1 METKNNFMETP
12 YTPAQLNKSS
22 FNCPHC
28 KAFSSMAW
36 SEGWTR
42 NSTHIN
48 GLNIS
53 HCLHCGQYSAWVGG
67 VMVFPAEIFVESPNK
82 DLSEDIKTDY
92 LEAANI
98 LNQSPRGA
106 TALLRLAIEKLVS
119 ELDAKG
125 KDLNAKIGDLVT
137 KGLNPK
143 IQKALDV
150 VRVIGNEAVHPGQID
165 LNDSPEIANAL
176 FRLVN
181 VIADDMIT
189 KPKEVDSLYD
199 KLVPETHKDG
209 IKKRDTK

>member
-1 METKNNFMETP
+1 MGTP

-42 NSTHIN
+42 DRAHIQ
-48 GLNIS
+48 GLNVS
-53 HCLHCGQYSAWVGG
+53 HCSHCRQYSAWVDG
-67 VMVFPAEIFVESPNK
+67 VMVYPGHIDVESPNN
-82 DLSEDIKTDY
+82 DLSDDIKADY
-92 LEAANI
+92 LEAASI

-106 TALLRLAIEKLVS
+106 AALLRLAIEKLVN
-119 ELDAKG
+119 ELQAKG
-125 KDLNAKIGDLVT
+125 KDLNAKIGDLVS

-143 IQKALDV
+143 IQKSLDV
-150 VRVIGNEAVHPGQID
+150 VRFIGNEAVHPGQID
-165 LNDSPEIANAL
+165 LNDSPEIAQVL
-176 FRLVN
+176 FKLVN

-199 KLVPETHKDG
+199 ELVPETHKDY
-209 IKKRDTK
+209 ISKRDTK

>member
-1 METKNNFMETP
+1 METP

-42 NSTHIN
+42 GGAHIQE
-48 GLNIS
+48 LNIAHCS
-53 HCLHCGQYSAWVGG
+53 HCRQYSAWVDSA
-67 VMVFPAEIFVESPNK
+67 MVFPAEIFVESPNK

-92 LEAANI
+92 LEAASI

-106 TALLRLAIEKLVS
+106 AALLRLAIEKLVS
-119 ELDAKG
+119 DLDAQG

-181 VIADDMIT
+181 VITDDMIT
-189 KPKEVDSLYD
+189 KPKEVDSLYNE
-199 KLVPETHKDG
+199 LVPETHKER
-209 IKKRDTK
+209 INKRDTK